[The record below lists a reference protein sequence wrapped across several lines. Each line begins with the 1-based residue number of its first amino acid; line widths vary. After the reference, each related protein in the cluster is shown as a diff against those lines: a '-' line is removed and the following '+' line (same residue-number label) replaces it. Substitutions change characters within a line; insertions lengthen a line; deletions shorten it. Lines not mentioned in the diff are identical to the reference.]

1 MTVPVPLK
9 DSPAR
14 RCRPAGLAAL
24 LVLCLAA
31 GAAEHE
37 ATAGASEHEGTAG
50 AVPAPVSAAPATAG
64 ATALE
69 TRCGWLSNPSPG
81 NVSLQDRDGEW
92 LISQQGSY
100 EAQGD
105 WPDFPPAKWVS
116 SGNGS
121 YGYGCACL
129 KVRSDPAQRRILEI
143 ASATIKPLSACRRDK
158 RLKAPARD

>member
-1 MTVPVPLK
+1 MTARVRLK
-9 DSPAR
+9 RAPAQ
-14 RCRPAGLAAL
+14 RCRLAGVAAL
-24 LVLCLAA
+24 LALSLAA
-31 GAAEHE
+31 GAAGLD
-37 ATAGASEHEGTAG
+37 ATPG
-50 AVPAPVSAAPATAG
+50 VPSTTG

-129 KVRSDPAQRRILEI
+129 KVRSDHAQRRILEI